1 MRPRAVVMMMT
12 LCVSLILSFCAA
24 PVLGAPAS
32 KTGKTATKPAAK
44 QVIAVFTLRGPVV
57 ESSADEEL
65 PIFGPPPQSLK
76 DLLTRMKKAGDD
88 ENVKA
93 VLLFSEASDI
103 GYGQS
108 EEIRQAIANL
118 RDKGKT
124 VYAHSDS

>member
-32 KTGKTATKPAAK
+32 KTGKTAAAK

-88 ENVKA
+88 ENAKA

-108 EEIRQAIANL
+108 EEIGQA
-118 RDKGKT
+118 
-124 VYAHSDS
+124 